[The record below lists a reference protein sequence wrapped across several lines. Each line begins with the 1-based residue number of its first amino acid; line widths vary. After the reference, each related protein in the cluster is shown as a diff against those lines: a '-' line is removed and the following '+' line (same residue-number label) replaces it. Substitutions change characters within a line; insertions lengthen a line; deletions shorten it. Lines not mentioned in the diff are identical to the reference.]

1 MNLSDLDRAT
11 IRSVIEFQLQ
21 AFQRDDADAA
31 FEFASPGIQ
40 SMFGTAG
47 NFIEMVRLSYP
58 PVYRPRSVL
67 FEQLTQLQGM
77 PAQPVL
83 LLSESGVPVRAL
95 YLMEQQAD
103 RQWKINGC
111 YLVPVEERRV

>member
-1 MNLSDLDRAT
+1 MNLSDPDRSA
-11 IRSVIEFQLQ
+11 IRSTIEFQLQ
-21 AFQRDDADAA
+21 AFQRDDANAA

-40 SMFGTAG
+40 AMFGTPES
-47 NFIEMVRLSYP
+47 FIEMVRLSYP

-67 FEQLTQLQGM
+67 FESLTELQGM

-95 YLMEQQAD
+95 YLMEQQDD

-111 YLVPVEERRV
+111 YLIPVEERRV